1 MLCQKSI
8 HCSSVCTSSTQHGRL
23 AAIRGAFHGC
33 GHSAGLVPC
42 VKAKETVGSNE
53 AIAILLAISQSPAN
67 APPAQCS
74 TAHIHQVLHQNV
86 GGVLGTSASRFQHGE
101 ARMHEHH
108 QSSTK
113 DKPSGIQGSTQ
124 SQISLLQLGDLVIN
138 AFLVL
143 DPANYQYY
151 PSGLSTELLVESQSI
166 PFQKGFEPRN
176 PIKNLA
182 MGNSMKF
189 PQMPMFRP
197 ARLDCDRVLLSQH
210 ILEATN
216 DDGRSM
222 SIPTMAN

>member
-1 MLCQKSI
+1 
-8 HCSSVCTSSTQHGRL
+8 
-23 AAIRGAFHGC
+23 
-33 GHSAGLVPC
+33 
-42 VKAKETVGSNE
+42 
-53 AIAILLAISQSPAN
+53 
-67 APPAQCS
+67 
-74 TAHIHQVLHQNV
+74 
-86 GGVLGTSASRFQHGE
+86 
-101 ARMHEHH
+101 MHEHH

-176 PIKNLA
+176 PIKNMA

-197 ARLDCDRVLLSQH
+197 ARLDCERVLLSQH
-210 ILEATN
+210 ILEVTN
-216 DDGRSM
+216 DDGRC
-222 SIPTMAN
+222 ITMAN